1 MIVYGTREEEAD
13 PRERLTA
20 LRRLLL
26 EARAGSPP
34 GQHDQIVEL
43 LIAFGELEAALVDA
57 LCPEAD
63 ADPPLAQRLRHA
75 AVLIAHAFYH
85 SWAGQTAQA
94 RAWLGRADG
103 ALSRVS
109 SSELPAR
116 VLFRVAEGYAYY
128 GLYPEC
134 YLDAAARFFREVQ
147 PTATVCIGIRSIG
160 TSLCAV
166 VAAVLEEL
174 GCDVWSCT
182 VRPRGHPFHRRL
194 ALSARFAEELRACS
208 SRYALVVDEGPG
220 LSGSSLAAVAEKA
233 AELGFPD
240 DRIILFPSWEPPGD
254 VLLSESARARWSRHR
269 KYTTSFEAVWIE
281 SGRLARSL
289 PRGELLDLSAGRW
302 RALVYH
308 GDADYPAVQPQHE
321 RRKYLLRAA
330 PDAPTGSA
338 PLLMKFAGLGRYGR
352 AALAR
357 GERLAAAGFGP
368 PVLGLAQ
375 GFLLSSFV
383 PGRPLAASGVDA
395 ELLDAVARYIAFVA
409 RAFPAARPVP
419 FDEIMEMIRVNTEE
433 GLGPGWTEALRALE
447 RMRPEVCA
455 RPTVAIDGRMLPHEW
470 LRTPQGYLKTD
481 GIEHHADHFFPGCQD
496 IAWDLAGAIL
506 EFDLD
511 AAARAALLARY
522 QTLTN
527 DGTVARVLPFYCV
540 AYAAYRLGYATLAS
554 QALGQGA
561 EAARW
566 QALAARYAS
575 RLRQLL
581 ASAPDA

>member
-13 PRERLTA
+13 PRERLTS
-20 LRRLLL
+20 LRRLIF
-26 EARAGSPP
+26 EARTGSPP

-43 LIAFGELEAALVDA
+43 LIAFGELEAAVVDT

-63 ADPPLAQRLRHA
+63 SNPPLAQRLRRA
-75 AVLIAHAFYH
+75 AVLIAHAFHH
-85 SWAGQTAQA
+85 SWTGQTARA
-94 RAWLGRADG
+94 RAWLASADA
-103 ALSRVS
+103 ALARIS
-109 SSELPAR
+109 SGGLPAR
-116 VLFRVAEGYAYY
+116 AVFRVAEGYAYY

-134 YLDAAARFFREVQ
+134 YLEAAARFFREVR
-147 PTATVCIGIRSIG
+147 PETAVCIGIRSIG
-160 TSLCAV
+160 TSLSAV

-194 ALSARFAEELRACS
+194 ALSARFADELRACR

-233 AELGFPD
+233 AELGTPD

-254 VLLSESARARWSRHR
+254 ALLSESARARWSRHR
-269 KYTTSFEAVWIE
+269 KYTTSFEAVWIDT
-281 SGRLARSL
+281 GRLTRSL

-302 RALVYH
+302 RALFYD

-330 PDAPTGSA
+330 SEAPAGSA
-338 PLLMKFAGLGRYGR
+338 PLLAKFAGLGRYGK

-368 PVLGLAQ
+368 PVLGLGH
-375 GFLLSSFV
+375 GFLLSAFV
-383 PGRPLAASGVDA
+383 PGRPLAASGIDA
-395 ELLDAVARYIAFVA
+395 ELIAAVARYLAFVA
-409 RAFPAARPVP
+409 RVLPASRPVP
-419 FDEIMEMIRVNTEE
+419 FDEILEMIRVNTEE

-447 RMRPEVCA
+447 RMRPEVSA

-470 LRTPQGYLKTD
+470 LRTPQGYLKAD

-511 AAARAALLARY
+511 TAAQAALLARY

-527 DGTVARVLPFYCV
+527 DRTVARVLPFYRT

-554 QALGQGA
+554 QVLGQGA

-566 QALAARYAS
+566 RALAARYAL

-581 ASAPDA
+581 ASALGA

>member
-1 MIVYGTREEEAD
+1 MIVYGTREEEAN
-13 PRERLTA
+13 PRERLA
-20 LRRLLL
+20 SLRRLLF
-26 EARAGSPP
+26 EARAASPP
-34 GQHDQIVEL
+34 AQHDQIVEL
-43 LIAFGELEAALVDA
+43 LIAFGELEAAVVDA

-63 ADPPLAQRLRHA
+63 ANPALARRLRQA
-75 AVLIAHAFYH
+75 AVLIAHAFFH
-85 SWAGQTAQA
+85 SWTGQTARA
-94 RAWLGRADG
+94 RAWLLKADA
-103 ALSRVS
+103 ALGRVS
-109 SSELPAR
+109 AGELPASV
-116 VLFRVAEGYAYY
+116 VLRVAEGYAYY

-134 YLDAAARFFREVQ
+134 YLESAARFFRELR
-147 PTATVCIGIRSIG
+147 PTAAVCIGIRSIG

-182 VRPRGHPFHRRL
+182 VRPRGHPFQRRL
-194 ALSARFAEELRACS
+194 VLSTRFAEELSGCS

-240 DRIILFPSWEPPGD
+240 GRIILFPSWEPPGEA
-254 VLLSESARARWSRHR
+254 LLSESARARWSRHR

-289 PRGELLDLSAGRW
+289 PQGELLDLSAGRW
-302 RALVYH
+302 RALFYD

-321 RRKYLLRAA
+321 RRKYLLRGAS
-330 PDAPTGSA
+330 DAPAESA
-338 PLLMKFAGLGRYGR
+338 PLLVKFAGLGRYGKT
-352 AALAR
+352 ALAR

-375 GFLLSSFV
+375 GFLLASFV

-395 ELLDAVARYIAFVA
+395 ELLDAVGRYIAFVA
-409 RAFPAARPVP
+409 RAFPASRPVP

-433 GLGPGWTEALRALE
+433 GLGPGWTGALRALGP
-447 RMRPEVCA
+447 MRREVCA

-481 GIEHHADHFFPGCQD
+481 GVDHHADHFFPGCQD
-496 IAWDLAGAIL
+496 IAWDIAGAIL

-511 AAARAALLARY
+511 TAAQAALLARY
-522 QTLTN
+522 QTSAR
-527 DGTVARVLPFYCV
+527 DRTVAPVLPFYCI

-566 QALAARYAS
+566 RALAARYAS

-581 ASAPDA
+581 ASAPGT